1 MKTDTKVLK
10 LVRKTE
16 SASKTEAASAEAK
29 AASADFK
36 GAAPATQPALS
47 PKAVPHEETKSPI
60 VTKIVSQSKTPQAKA
75 ASQPG
80 RLAPAA
86 RDQSEY
92 HGLSREQMLSIYR
105 TMYLSRKIDDKEIQL
120 KNQNKIFFQISGAGH
135 EAVLVAAGMVLK
147 PGYDWFYPYY
157 RDRALCLQLGMTPL
171 EQLLSAVG
179 AEKDPNSH
187 GRQMPSHWGHKKL
200 NIVSQS
206 SPTGT
211 QLLQAV
217 GCAEAGYRVKLI
229 KELKNRVQN
238 FHADEVTYVSLGEGT
253 SSEGECWEA
262 LNSACNLKLPVLF
275 LLEDNGYAI
284 SVPVEV
290 QTPGGDVSRLLEN
303 FPNLHIERC
312 DGTDLLESYAA
323 IQRAVQHCREGKG
336 PALVHAKV
344 IRPYSHSLSDD
355 ERLYRPDEERTAD
368 SERDPVK
375 RFGGFLIEEG
385 ITSQDDLQ
393 RIKDGVDREV
403 NEAADQALA
412 SPQPTPE
419 TAKLYVYSPDVDPC
433 AKEFDTEKGAE
444 LSGNAGTMVD
454 LINRCL
460 HTEMARDP
468 RIVVFGEDVADCS
481 RDTHLEKVKGK
492 GGVFKVTAN
501 LQRKFGGARV
511 FNSPL
516 AEANIVGRA
525 IGMATRGLK
534 PVVEIQFFDYIWPA
548 MHQIRN
554 ELALM
559 RWRSGNEWK
568 APVVIRVPIGG
579 YLKGGAVYHSQSGVS
594 TFTQIPGLRVV
605 YPSNAL
611 DANGLLRTAIRC
623 DDPVLFLE
631 HKHLYR
637 QTYNKSQYPPDD
649 FMIPFGKAKIV
660 REGTHM
666 SIITYGAL
674 VQRSV
679 VAAKQAEQ
687 QGISVEVIDLRS
699 LSPCDWNAIVASV
712 KKTNKVLVAH
722 EDSLSFGYGAEI
734 AARIAGELFE
744 YLDAPVHRVAALDT
758 FVAYAP
764 QLEDVILPQAADV
777 AKAIQE
783 LYSY

>member
-1 MKTDTKVLK
+1 MLK
-10 LVRKTE
+10 
-16 SASKTEAASAEAK
+16 
-29 AASADFK
+29 
-36 GAAPATQPALS
+36 
-47 PKAVPHEETKSPI
+47 
-60 VTKIVSQSKTPQAKA
+60 
-75 ASQPG
+75 
-80 RLAPAA
+80 
-86 RDQSEY
+86 
-92 HGLSREQMLSIYR
+92 MYR
-105 TMYLSRKIDDKEIQL
+105 TMYLSRRLDDKEIQL

-135 EAVLVAAGMVLK
+135 EAILVAAGMVLR

-179 AEKDPNSH
+179 AAADPNSH
-187 GRQMPSHWGHKKL
+187 GRQMPSHWGHTKL

-217 GCAEAGYRVKLI
+217 GCAEAGYRFKLI
-229 KELKNRVQN
+229 KELRRRTST
-238 FHADEVTYVSLGEGT
+238 FHKDEVVYVSLGDGT
-253 SSEGECWEA
+253 TSEGECWEA
-262 LNSACNLKLPVLF
+262 LNTACNLKLPVIF

-290 QTPGGDVSRLLEN
+290 QTPGGDVSRLVKG
-303 FPNLHIERC
+303 FPNLFLQRC
-312 DGTDLLESYAA
+312 DGTDPLESYAA
-323 IQRAVQHCREGKG
+323 MKRAADYCRANRG

-355 ERLYRPDEERTAD
+355 EKLYRPDEERRTDA
-368 SERDPVK
+368 ERDPVK
-375 RFGGFLIEEG
+375 RFGAVLIDEG
-385 ITSQDDLQ
+385 VIDQDGLQ
-393 RIKDGVDREV
+393 KLKDEVDGLV
-403 NEAADQALA
+403 TEAADQALA
-412 SPQPTPE
+412 SPQPDPE
-419 TAKLYVYSPDVDPC
+419 TVKLYIFSPDVDPT
-433 AKEFDTEKGAE
+433 AKEFDTEADAE

-468 RIVVFGEDVADCS
+468 RIIVFGEDVADCS
-481 RDTHLEKVKGK
+481 REEFLDQVKGK

-501 LQRKFGGARV
+501 LQRKFGSARV

-554 ELALM
+554 ELALL
-559 RWRSGNEWK
+559 RWRSGGDWK
-568 APVVIRVPIGG
+568 APVVMRVPVGG

-611 DANGLLRTAIRC
+611 DANGLLRTAIRA

-637 QTYNKSQYPPDD
+637 QAYNKSQYPPDD
-649 FMIPFGKAKIV
+649 FMIPFGKAKTV
-660 REGTHM
+660 REGTDI

-674 VQRSV
+674 VQRSL

-687 QGISVEVIDLRS
+687 LGISVEVVDLRT
-699 LSPCDWNAIVASV
+699 LQPYDWDAITATVS
-712 KKTNKVLVAH
+712 KTNRVIVAH

-734 AARIAGELFE
+734 AARVADELFE
-744 YLDAPVHRVAALDT
+744 HLDAPVRRVAALDT
-758 FVAYAP
+758 FVGYAP
-764 QLEDVILPQAADV
+764 QLEDAILPQVADV
-777 AKAIQE
+777 AKAISE
-783 LYSY
+783 LHSY